1 MFFVLLAAGARLL
14 VLACS
19 PRRGGM
25 SGFWNKCC
33 CCCCCSSASG
43 GDTPVDNKIHDSSS
57 IVTSLR
63 SSTFSSVKEEGKEV
77 REDSIEIFASSPATP
92 EEEEDLPEA
101 LANAEAGSVLTLLE
115 VDEEEEDEEV
125 QKSEEEDSFLAAM
138 SDTYEPHDRIRTGAH
153 ISSTDDYKAK

>member
-19 PRRGGM
+19 PRRRDM

-33 CCCCCSSASG
+33 CCCCCCSASG

-63 SSTFSSVKEEGKEV
+63 SSTSSSVKEEEKEV
-77 REDSIEIFASSPATP
+77 REDPIEIFASSPATP

-115 VDEEEEDEEV
+115 VDEEEED
-125 QKSEEEDSFLAAM
+125 SFLAAM